1 MKKLILVVAA
11 ILLGLSGYSQVFNT
25 GQTLKKGV
33 FSLGLEPTMHI
44 DGGANGLIFFLHAGY
59 GFKSGIDGNIRI
71 GAGSPSYFGAD
82 IEFALARRISL
93 SVGAH
98 NFGDFGLDGTFNAV
112 IPIKSDVR
120 LFTGIDSDIIFGKK
134 LNNEGE
140 EELDIK
146 VPFWIPIGVEIELSK
161 SVNLLFETEIGLNAP
176 AYHVIGGGVNF
187 YF

>member
-1 MKKLILVVAA
+1 MKKLIIVAA
-11 ILLGLSGYSQVFNT
+11 ALLLGLSGYSQVFNT

-44 DGGANGLIFFLHAGY
+44 DGGANGLIFFVHAGY
-59 GFKSGIDGNIRI
+59 GFKSGIDGNIRF

-82 IEFALARRISL
+82 IEIALARRISV

-98 NFGDFGLDGTFNAV
+98 NFGEFGLDGTFNAV
-112 IPIKSDVR
+112 IPIKRDVR
-120 LFTGIDSDIIFGKK
+120 LYTGVDSDIIFGEK

-140 EELDIK
+140 EVLDITI
-146 VPFWIPIGVEIELSK
+146 PFWVPIGVEIGLSK
-161 SVNLLFETEIGLNAP
+161 SVNLLFEAEIGLNAP